1 MICEVLMKGL
11 ESAQVM
17 TAKDERIGFRIP
29 SEVKDAL
36 LQIAKKEGRSLA
48 QVCELLL
55 RGGIHEYEREG
66 TRYLHRLV
74 ARPQEKDKKG
84 TSRKRKTKDCPI
96 FPTAPLSGIA
106 DTRLERLPQTRF
118 RCSQAGAAKR
128 NSVNPL
134 ISAAYESTDR
144 RRRYLTTLR
153 PIYDS
158 PRKIP
163 VRIHAK

>member
-1 MICEVLMKGL
+1 MICDVLMKGL

-74 ARPQEKDKKG
+74 ARPQEKDK
-84 TSRKRKTKDCPI
+84 
-96 FPTAPLSGIA
+96 
-106 DTRLERLPQTRF
+106 
-118 RCSQAGAAKR
+118 
-128 NSVNPL
+128 
-134 ISAAYESTDR
+134 
-144 RRRYLTTLR
+144 
-153 PIYDS
+153 
-158 PRKIP
+158 
-163 VRIHAK
+163 